1 VAGEGKMKQDNN
13 TISVADGNGVLR
25 VQIGRITG
33 IF

>member
-1 VAGEGKMKQDNN
+1 MKQDNN

-33 IF
+33 VF